1 MVGYY
6 QRFDDGTGVKEIFLG
21 AINSLD
27 FSEALKLARSNIEK
41 GKVKSKYYC
50 IIEKSEWSGEKLVYD
65 NRPKE
70 NALEKTLK
78 NN

>member
-1 MVGYY
+1 MGYY
-6 QRFDDGTGVKEIFLG
+6 QRFDDEKGTKEIFLG
-21 AINSLD
+21 AINSIG
-27 FSEALKLARSNIEK
+27 FGEALKLARSNVEN

-50 IIEKSEWSGEKLVYD
+50 IIEKSEWAGEKMVYD

-70 NALEKTLK
+70 NALEKKLI

>member
-6 QRFDDGTGVKEIFLG
+6 QRFDDEKGVKEIFLG
-21 AINSLD
+21 AINSLN
-27 FSEALKLARSNIEK
+27 FSEALKLARSNVDS

-50 IIEKSEWSGEKLVYD
+50 IIEKSEWAGEKLVYD

-70 NALEKTLK
+70 NALEKKLI